1 MKSDS
6 AEEKTSRG
14 QDGGMRR
21 RESDCLPCQT
31 LIPAPL
37 EEDKVVITK
46 ARRHIPLHGTGG
58 GGLCDGI
65 ASVLHL
71 PS

>member
-6 AEEKTSRG
+6 AEKKTGRG
-14 QDGGMRR
+14 QDEGMRR

-31 LIPAPL
+31 LVPASS
-37 EEDKVVITK
+37 EKDKVVITK

-58 GGLCDGI
+58 GGL
-65 ASVLHL
+65 
-71 PS
+71 